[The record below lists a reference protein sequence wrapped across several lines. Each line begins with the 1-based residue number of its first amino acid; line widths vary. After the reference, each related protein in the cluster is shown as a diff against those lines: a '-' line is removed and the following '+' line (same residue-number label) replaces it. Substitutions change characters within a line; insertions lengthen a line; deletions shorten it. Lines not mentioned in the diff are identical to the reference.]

1 MAGSGRAPD
10 PAVTL
15 ERYCR
20 RLLMAYPAD
29 FRARRG
35 DELVATMI
43 EVTTPGRRRP
53 RLADALDL
61 VASGLRC
68 RIAAATP
75 AGLESGLAMAA
86 PVGLAVAAGIS
97 LFAWWRVE
105 PMGAHTVGPIAYG
118 AWLLAAASR
127 LLSRPRLS
135 RVLVAVAIA
144 ITLVLPAVAAA
155 VGLDRPPLWVL
166 MALSAFGLLVL
177 AGTAPRVGAAGLG
190 AAGLGGAGV
199 GGAGVGGAGVGRA
212 TNSNQGTRDAV
223 AGGGG
228 GSAGAFADDRLAV
241 PAGAVAVAVCASTVT
256 RIWPASGDSSYYY
269 QPTIARV
276 GAVVAAAVAVLAIIS
291 VIRLVRGA
299 NAQPWLWA
307 TALLGLPAGWF
318 GPFDSAG
325 LRTAADQ
332 AVPQF
337 GRLAQV
343 LLASSVAVIA
353 MAWLSHRRAPGAP
366 VHRVPGRDALAA
378 AGWGMA
384 GCAAALAAFTAATG
398 SGLVGFAGRPWQAGI
413 PRHALVTLA
422 ALGLAGLCGI
432 VVRPGHL
439 RSPVPVA
446 AGLSAGFA
454 PTALAAWLVAAYDNG
469 WTAGRWGDFAHTTG
483 LVMTLA
489 FVPFTYGVI
498 VAARALTRRG
508 GPSRSTERA
517 AALGMLA
524 VSVGWIGYVTVPYVP
539 LWGPGLVVVAA
550 CCVVVA
556 VSSRRGTSS
565 AGTPG

>member
-1 MAGSGRAPD
+1 
-10 PAVTL
+10 
-15 ERYCR
+15 
-20 RLLMAYPAD
+20 
-29 FRARRG
+29 
-35 DELVATMI
+35 
-43 EVTTPGRRRP
+43 
-53 RLADALDL
+53 
-61 VASGLRC
+61 
-68 RIAAATP
+68 
-75 AGLESGLAMAA
+75 
-86 PVGLAVAAGIS
+86 VGV
-97 LFAWWRVE
+97 
-105 PMGAHTVGPIAYG
+105 
-118 AWLLAAASR
+118 
-127 LLSRPRLS
+127 
-135 RVLVAVAIA
+135 
-144 ITLVLPAVAAA
+144 
-155 VGLDRPPLWVL
+155 
-166 MALSAFGLLVL
+166 
-177 AGTAPRVGAAGLG
+177 
-190 AAGLGGAGV
+190 
-199 GGAGVGGAGVGRA
+199 
-212 TNSNQGTRDAV
+212 
-223 AGGGG
+223 
-228 GSAGAFADDRLAV
+228 
-241 PAGAVAVAVCASTVT
+241 
-256 RIWPASGDSSYYY
+256 
-269 QPTIARV
+269 
-276 GAVVAAAVAVLAIIS
+276 VVAAAVAVLAIIS

-353 MAWLSHRRAPGAP
+353 MAWLSQRRVPGSPA
-366 VHRVPGRDALAA
+366 HRVPGRDALAV

-432 VVRPGHL
+432 VARPGHL

-446 AGLSAGFA
+446 ARLSAGFA
-454 PTALAAWLVAAYDNG
+454 PTAVAAWLVAAYDNG

-498 VAARALTRRG
+498 VAAKALTRRG
-508 GPSRSTERA
+508 GPSRSTVRA
-517 AALGMLA
+517 AALCMLA
-524 VSVGWIGYVTVPYVP
+524 MSVGWIGYVTLPYVP
-539 LWGPGLVVVAA
+539 LWGPVLVVVAA
-550 CCVVVA
+550 CCAVVA
-556 VSSRRGTSS
+556 VSGRRGTSS

>member
-1 MAGSGRAPD
+1 
-10 PAVTL
+10 
-15 ERYCR
+15 
-20 RLLMAYPAD
+20 
-29 FRARRG
+29 
-35 DELVATMI
+35 
-43 EVTTPGRRRP
+43 
-53 RLADALDL
+53 
-61 VASGLRC
+61 
-68 RIAAATP
+68 
-75 AGLESGLAMAA
+75 
-86 PVGLAVAAGIS
+86 
-97 LFAWWRVE
+97 
-105 PMGAHTVGPIAYG
+105 
-118 AWLLAAASR
+118 
-127 LLSRPRLS
+127 
-135 RVLVAVAIA
+135 
-144 ITLVLPAVAAA
+144 
-155 VGLDRPPLWVL
+155 
-166 MALSAFGLLVL
+166 
-177 AGTAPRVGAAGLG
+177 
-190 AAGLGGAGV
+190 
-199 GGAGVGGAGVGRA
+199 
-212 TNSNQGTRDAV
+212 
-223 AGGGG
+223 
-228 GSAGAFADDRLAV
+228 V

-256 RIWPASGDSSYYY
+256 RIWPASGDAGYYY

-276 GAVVAAAVAVLAIIS
+276 GVVVAAAVAVLAIIS

-353 MAWLSHRRAPGAP
+353 MAWLSQRRVPGSPA
-366 VHRVPGRDALAA
+366 HRVPGRDALAV

-384 GCAAALAAFTAATG
+384 GCAAALAAFTGATG

-439 RSPVPVA
+439 RWPVPVA

-454 PTALAAWLVAAYDNG
+454 PTAVAAWLVAAYDNG

-498 VAARALTRRG
+498 VAAKALTRRG
-508 GPSRSTERA
+508 GPSRSTVRA
-517 AALGMLA
+517 AALCMLA
-524 VSVGWIGYVTVPYVP
+524 MSVGWIGYVTLPYVP
-539 LWGPGLVVVAA
+539 LWGPVLVVVAA
-550 CCVVVA
+550 CCAVVA
-556 VSSRRGTSS
+556 VSGRRGASS